1 MGSQVRVPVSRFVH
15 FLREEK
21 VSWRGVTMPCTIPVM
36 VLSPRLASNTKMM
49 MAQKVDPEKA
59 EMISVN
65 ATMATP
71 GPSITCK

>member
-1 MGSQVRVPVSRFVH
+1 
-15 FLREEK
+15 
-21 VSWRGVTMPCTIPVM
+21 MPCTIPVM